1 MATFFRFLGRILRM
15 LMGNS
20 SSTPTPAPSAQPSVS
35 LPTQPAQPNQ
45 PPSVTPGG
53 TTQPPRDPLPAP
65 VPPQDDLA
73 GIDIPGFPDPDP
85 DPDPAPPA
93 RRWTLM
99 IFMAGDNGLKF
110 ETEAGWSQVM
120 AEMTSA
126 GYKDI
131 VELRTAGTSDEVA
144 CVVQFDTVS
153 EADRSYR
160 IIINPLGQAPT
171 VQTIPETN
179 TGDPATLTDFIVWG
193 QRTFPADHYAVV
205 IWNHGGGWKEDDL
218 WDRYRG
224 ATPVGV
230 RGLGSRRVL
239 SDVRMSK
246 SLFLRTADRI
256 MALSDDA
263 PPSATRSAASL
274 PPTRGLGEMANV
286 EIPDIPGSDTPLLD
300 RIMANLPITE
310 DGPPSTRWIAA
321 DDSSKDFLDNS
332 ELQWAFQQAALATGE
347 TVDIIGMDACLMAM
361 VEVAYQLR
369 NNATFLVA
377 SQEVEPMAGWDYT
390 QLLQTLMENPT
401 LRPEHLAKTMVDL
414 YMSSYSGRNESITQS
429 ATILPQLDALAELLN
444 RFVVAV
450 DLHWDDSPALA
461 TALRRA
467 KANALR
473 FDDPDYRDL
482 TDFLRLVTGEMES
495 LRTANEKHEPGI
507 TGAVEAVDRATQS
520 VLHVLGDATR
530 SPVLTSG
537 AAGVIYQQSGTGLY
551 RAHGLTIYLPDQHI
565 SQFYDGLDFRISRW
579 GDLIRRLNGIVGQ

>member
-1 MATFFRFLGRILRM
+1 MATFFRFLSRLLR
-15 LMGNS
+15 LFVGS
-20 SSTPTPAPSAQPSVS
+20 PPPAQPPAQSPAQPSVS
-35 LPTQPAQPNQ
+35 LPTQPVRPNQ
-45 PPSVTPGG
+45 PPAVTPSGSA
-53 TTQPPRDPLPAP
+53 QSPQDPLPSA
-65 VPPQDDLA
+65 VPPQDELA
-73 GIDIPGFPDPDP
+73 GIDIPGFPDPV
-85 DPDPAPPA
+85 PPA

-110 ETEAGWSQVM
+110 ETEAGWEQVM

-153 EADRSYR
+153 EADHSYR
-160 IIINPLGQAPT
+160 IIINPPGQAPT
-171 VQTIPETN
+171 VQNIPETN

-218 WDRYRG
+218 WARYRD
-224 ATPVGV
+224 AMPLGV
-230 RGLGSRRVL
+230 RGVGRRRSL
-239 SDVRMSK
+239 SKIRMGK
-246 SLFLRTADRI
+246 SLFLRTTDRI

-263 PPSATRSAASL
+263 PPPATRSVISPPSTRSL
-274 PPTRGLGEMANV
+274 DDS
-286 EIPDIPGSDTPLLD
+286 PDPGAIDMPGSDTPLLD
-300 RIMANLPITE
+300 RIMAAPSAQDHEE
-310 DGPPSTRWIAA
+310 DSTRWIAA

-332 ELQWAFQQAALATGE
+332 ELQLAFQQAALATGE

-377 SQEVEPMAGWDYT
+377 SQEVEPMNGWDYT
-390 QLLQTLMENPT
+390 RLLQAMVGNPA
-401 LRPEHLAKTMVDL
+401 LRPEQLAQTMVDL
-414 YMSSYSGRNESITQS
+414 YMDSYAGRNEPITQS

-444 RFVVAV
+444 RFVVAA
-450 DLHWDDSPALA
+450 DLHWDDHPALA

-482 TDFLRLVTGEMES
+482 ADFLRLVAEEMAI
-495 LRTANEKHEPGI
+495 LRAADETHEPGVA
-507 TGAVEAVDRATQS
+507 GAAEAVDRATQS
-520 VLHVLGDATR
+520 ILHVMGDPVR
-530 SPVLTSG
+530 SPVLAAG
-537 AAGVIYQQSGTGLY
+537 AAGVNYQQSGTGAY
-551 RAHGLTIYLPDQHI
+551 RANGLTIYLPDQHI

-579 GDLIRRLNGIVGQ
+579 GDLIRRLNGIVA

>member
-15 LMGNS
+15 LMGG
-20 SSTPTPAPSAQPSVS
+20 STPPPAPSAQPSVS
-35 LPTQPAQPNQ
+35 LPTQSIPPTQ
-45 PPSVTPGG
+45 PPSVIPGG
-53 TTQPPRDPLPAP
+53 TTQPPRDPLP

-73 GIDIPGFPDPDP
+73 GIDIPGFPE
-85 DPDPAPPA
+85 PAPPA

-110 ETEAGWSQVM
+110 ETEAGWAQVM
-120 AEMTSA
+120 AEMTTA
-126 GYKDI
+126 GYTDI

-160 IIINPLGQAPT
+160 IIINPPGQAPT
-171 VQTIPETN
+171 VLNIPETN
-179 TGDPATLTDFIVWG
+179 TGDPTTLTDFIVWG

-218 WDRYRG
+218 WARYRG
-224 ATPVGV
+224 ALPGAV
-230 RGLGSRRVL
+230 RGLGSSRRVL
-239 SDVRMSK
+239 SDVRMGK
-246 SLFLRTADRI
+246 SLFLRTTDRI

-263 PPSATRSAASL
+263 PPPATRSVASQ
-274 PPTRGLGEMANV
+274 PSTRGLGEGAK
-286 EIPDIPGSDTPLLD
+286 PDVIDTPGSETSGSDTPVLD
-300 RIMANLPITE
+300 RIMANLPVQD
-310 DGPPSTRWIAA
+310 DGQGSSRWIAA

-332 ELQWAFQQAALATGE
+332 ELQLAFQQAALATGE

-390 QLLQTLMENPT
+390 RLLQTMVGNPT
-401 LRPEHLAKTMVDL
+401 LRPEHLAQTMVDL
-414 YMSSYSGRNESITQS
+414 YMDSYVGQNQSITQS

-444 RFVVAV
+444 RFVVAA
-450 DLHWDDSPALA
+450 DLHWDDHPGLA
-461 TALRRA
+461 IALRRA
-467 KANALR
+467 KANSLR

-482 TDFLRLVTGEMES
+482 RDFLRLVSEEMAG
-495 LRTANEKHEPGI
+495 LRAVDEKHEPGMA
-507 TGAVEAVDRATQS
+507 GAAEAVDRAAQS
-520 VLHVLGDATR
+520 ILQVMGDPTR
-530 SPVLTSG
+530 SPVLTAR
-537 AAGVIYQQSGTGLY
+537 AAGVNYQQSGTGTY

-579 GDLIRRLNGIVGQ
+579 GDLIRRLNGIVG